1 MFFTSGVPIL
11 HLIVTPFPSVWHK
24 AGDNANAIDWDDTE
38 DLNKILRV
46 FVAEYLQVCWIWDHI
61 LDGLLLWL
69 VRLNLSFCEWA
80 RSVPTSLHVV
90 LAQK

>member
-1 MFFTSGVPIL
+1 MPIL

-46 FVAEYLQVCWIWDHI
+46 FVAEYLQVCWIWDQI
-61 LDGLLLWL
+61 LMGLHGSAKSW
-69 VRLNLSFCEWA
+69 VKDCVIAAGKA
-80 RSVPTSLHVV
+80 R
-90 LAQK
+90 QRW

>member
-1 MFFTSGVPIL
+1 MYVNLKRYDEYDDNFFFTSGVPIL

-46 FVAEYLQVCWIWDHI
+46 FVAEYLQVCWIWDNI
-61 LDGLLLWL
+61 LDGITPQ
-69 VRLNLSFCEWA
+69 A
-80 RSVPTSLHVV
+80 I
-90 LAQK
+90 